1 MTIRF
6 KQLYRFAFLIIT
18 LLCFLIGGT
27 IQYFLG
33 IPNTVYTFFV
43 TAVFILFYF
52 IYALVVKRIYWDR
65 VIAFFSVYAL
75 VIVVSSLVNQTPLIK
90 TTIYLVF
97 VLMPLSTYLFFKIN
111 QRKSY
116 ISQRD
121 ISRIYLFLAFIQL
134 PIILFQKY
142 GYDFLIAFNSSNQFI
157 AREDFMFG
165 TFFIKA
171 DHAMGFFLL
180 MNILNLIENN
190 KKLKIT
196 SFPIFTY
203 SYLGFTVLIAESN
216 VSKVL
221 LLLLIAYMVFMAFP
235 KKVRIISFFL
245 AIMAIPILVKQAKSI
260 DAVKT
265 EIYFLETQY
274 NVSKSWENYERGIAK
289 RPQVVIAYA
298 SKIPTKF
305 IGDGPYS
312 YFNILEGKFGKA
324 KHFSQL
330 LWTYVD
336 LGVIGLLVL
345 LPLLFVLIKSF
356 NLSTRITLLLFF
368 TILIYA
374 FMTTIFSDLAIMIA
388 LVGIFQKTN
397 RP

>member
-6 KQLYRFAFLIIT
+6 KQLYRFTFLVIT
-18 LLCFLIGGT
+18 LLCFLAGGV

-33 IPNTVYTFFV
+33 IPNTVYTFLV
-43 TAVFILFYF
+43 TSVFILFYV
-52 IYALVVKRIYWDR
+52 INALVLKRIYWDS
-65 VIAFFSVYAL
+65 VVAFFTIYVFIIL
-75 VIVVSSLVNQTPLIK
+75 GSSWINHTPFIK
-90 TTIYLVF
+90 TAIYLVF
-97 VLMPLSTYLFFKIN
+97 ALMPLGTYLFFKIN

-116 ISQRD
+116 MDQRD
-121 ISRIYLFLAFIQL
+121 VSRIFLLIAYLQL
-134 PIILFQKY
+134 PIILLQKY
-142 GYDFLIAFNSSNQFI
+142 GYDFLIAFNSSNQVI

-196 SFPIFTY
+196 KFPIFTY
-203 SYLGFTVLIAESN
+203 FYLGLTILFAESN
-216 VSKVL
+216 ISKVL
-221 LLLLIAYMVFMAFP
+221 LLLLIAYMVYRAFP
-235 KKVRIISFFL
+235 KKIRIISLFL
-245 AIMAIPILVKQAKSI
+245 AILMTPILIKQAKNI

-265 EIYFLETQY
+265 EIYFIETQY
-274 NVSKSWENYERGIAK
+274 NVSKSWENFERGIAK

-298 SKIPTKF
+298 SKIPIK
-305 IGDGPYS
+305 IVGDGPYT

-336 LGVIGLLVL
+336 LGLVGLLVV
-345 LPLLFVLIKSF
+345 LPLLYVVVKSF
-356 NLSTRITLLLFF
+356 DLSTHITIILFVS
-368 TILIYA
+368 ILIYA

-388 LVGIFQKTN
+388 LLGIFQKTKKL
-397 RP
+397 